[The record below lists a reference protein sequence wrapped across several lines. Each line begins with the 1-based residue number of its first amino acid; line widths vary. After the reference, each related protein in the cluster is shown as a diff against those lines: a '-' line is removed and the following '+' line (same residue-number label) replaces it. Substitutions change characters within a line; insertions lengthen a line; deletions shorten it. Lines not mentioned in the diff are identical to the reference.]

1 VVTHAVVHF
10 SACIC
15 RSLSTVTAVTLLVLR
30 RGLVYRAVWHYEVDF
45 VSVAVFGYLAAVC
58 QSQRDGI

>member
-1 VVTHAVVHF
+1 MVTHAVVHF

-45 VSVAVFGYLAAVC
+45 VSTGYLAAVC